1 MSALREQGKIMMM
14 GDMLRGSAAI
24 AAILSSN
31 AQAQSQF
38 LSGEWMQ
45 DGACVPSYRALNAP
59 ETRNLP
65 CCVPARRA
73 VPPLCP
79 RS

>member
-1 MSALREQGKIMMM
+1 MM

-24 AAILSSN
+24 AAILSGN
-31 AQAQSQF
+31 AQAQSQI

-45 DGACVPSYRALNAP
+45 DSACAPSYRALHAAEP
-59 ETRNLP
+59 RNLP

>member
-1 MSALREQGKIMMM
+1 MV
-14 GDMLRGSAAI
+14 GDMLLGSAAI
-24 AAILSSN
+24 AAILSGN
-31 AQAQSQF
+31 AQAHGQF
-38 LSGEWMQ
+38 LSGERMR
-45 DGACVPSYRALNAP
+45 DGACVPGHRVLPGA
-59 ETRNLP
+59 THLP